1 MTTPRAF
8 LPLTIVADDLTG
20 ACDTGALF
28 AGSGA
33 VPVTVWPAPAPSARV
48 RAIDTESRSLEA
60 GEAARRVRTTTG
72 RLKGTMFKKIDST
85 LRGRVGPEIDALMRA
100 GSQSSALVCPAL
112 PAERR
117 VVVDRILSVGS
128 VPVAE
133 TPMAADPDFPA
144 ATGSS
149 SIVDLLRPQLDR
161 PLAWIS
167 LDKVRGPRTA
177 LSEQLGRLSGTV
189 VVADAETEDDLD
201 ALADAALAQPRP
213 PLLVGAAGLAHAL
226 ARRLDLLAPR
236 VEVPAGDRWLI
247 VAGSLHP
254 ATRRQIEVA
263 REGGLTVLATPDAP
277 ADRATAVADLV
288 ALARERL
295 EAERYDVVLVTGGET
310 AVALYRALAAERIDL
325 DGAPRP
331 GLAMGRLR
339 LPGRAAL
346 PLVTK
351 AGGFGPP
358 ELFVSL
364 AREAVA

>member
-1 MTTPRAF
+1 MPRKPA
-8 LPLTIVADDLTG
+8 LLLAIVLVLA
-20 ACDTGALF
+20 A
-28 AGSGA
+28 AGVGLLASA
-33 VPVTVWPAPAPSARV
+33 KPPAPEPSSAPPAAGDRPAALAPSTA
-48 RAIDTESRSLEA
+48 AIDVALRELDLVKPSRA
-60 GEAARRVRTTTG
+60 RAAEDFT
-72 RLKGTMFKKIDST
+72 
-85 LRGRVGPEIDALMRA
+85 
-100 GSQSSALVCPAL
+100 L

-117 VVVDRILSVGS
+117 VVVDRVLSVGS

-149 SIVDLLRPQLDR
+149 SVVDLLRPQLDR

-167 LDKVRGPRTA
+167 LDKVRGSRTA

-201 ALADAALAQPRP
+201 ALADAALAQPRA

-236 VEVPAGDRWLI
+236 VEVPAGERWLI

-254 ATRRQIEVA
+254 ATRRQIELA

-277 ADRATAVADLV
+277 ADRATAVVELV

-310 AVALYRALAAERIDL
+310 AVALYRALGAERIDL

>member
-1 MTTPRAF
+1 MPTPRAF

-20 ACDTGALF
+20 AADTGALF
-28 AGSGA
+28 AGGGA
-33 VPVTVWPAPAPSARV
+33 VPVTVWPASAPSARV

-60 GEAARRVRTTTG
+60 AEAARRVRAATS

-85 LRGRVGPEIDALMRA
+85 MRGRVGAEIDALMRA
-100 GSQSSALVCPAL
+100 GGQTTALVCPAL

-117 VVVDRILSVGS
+117 VVVDRVLSVGA

-144 ATGSS
+144 TGSS
-149 SIVDLLRPQLDR
+149 SIVDLLRPQLER

-167 LDKVRGPRTA
+167 LDKVRGARTA

-189 VVADAETEDDLD
+189 VVADAETDEDLD
-201 ALADAALAQPRP
+201 ALADAALAQPRT
-213 PLLVGAAGLAHAL
+213 PLLVGAAGLARAL
-226 ARRLDLLAPR
+226 AQRLDLLAPR
-236 VEVPAGDRWLI
+236 VELPVGDRWLI

-254 ATRRQIEVA
+254 ATRRQIELA
-263 REGGLTVLATPDAP
+263 REAGLTVLATPDAP
-277 ADRATAVADLV
+277 VDRAQAVAELV
-288 ALARERL
+288 AQARERL
-295 EAERYDVVLVTGGET
+295 ETERYDVVLVAGGET
-310 AVALYRALAAERIDL
+310 AVALYRALGAERLDL

-331 GLAMGRLR
+331 GLAIGRLR

-351 AGGFGPP
+351 AGGFGAP

>member
-1 MTTPRAF
+1 M
-8 LPLTIVADDLTG
+8 
-20 ACDTGALF
+20 
-28 AGSGA
+28 
-33 VPVTVWPAPAPSARV
+33 
-48 RAIDTESRSLEA
+48 
-60 GEAARRVRTTTG
+60 
-72 RLKGTMFKKIDST
+72 
-85 LRGRVGPEIDALMRA
+85 DALMRA
-100 GSQSSALVCPAL
+100 GGQTSALVCPAM

-117 VVVDRILSVGS
+117 VVVDRVLVVAG

-144 ATGSS
+144 TTGSS
-149 SIVDLLRPQLDR
+149 SVVDLLRPQLER

-177 LSEQLGRLSGTV
+177 LSEQLGRLGGTV
-189 VVADAETEDDLD
+189 VVGDAETDEDLD
-201 ALADAALAQPRP
+201 ALADAALAQPRA
-213 PLLVGAAGLAHAL
+213 PLMVGAAGLAHAL
-226 ARRLDLLAPR
+226 ARRLDLLAPPI
-236 VEVPAGDRWLI
+236 EVPAGDRWLI

-263 REGGLTVLATPDAP
+263 REAGLTVLATPDAP
-277 ADRATAVADLV
+277 MDRARAVNELV
-288 ALARERL
+288 ASARERL

-310 AVALYRALAAERIDL
+310 AVALYRALGAERLDL

-331 GLAMGRLR
+331 GLASGRLR

-364 AREAVA
+364 VREAVA

>member
-20 ACDTGALF
+20 AADTGALF
-28 AGSGA
+28 AGAGA
-33 VPVTVWPAPAPSARV
+33 VPVTVWPASAPSARV

-60 GEAARRVRTTTG
+60 GEAARRVRAATG

-100 GSQSSALVCPAL
+100 GGQTSALVCPAL

-117 VVVDRILSVGS
+117 VVVDRVLTVGA

-144 ATGSS
+144 ASGSS
-149 SIVDLLRPQLDR
+149 SVVDLLRPQLDR

-167 LDKVRGPRTA
+167 LDKVRGARTA

-189 VVADAETEDDLD
+189 VVADAETDEDLD
-201 ALADAALAQPRP
+201 ALADAALAQPRA
-213 PLLVGAAGLAHAL
+213 PLMVGAAGLAHSL
-226 ARRLDLLAPR
+226 ARRLDLLAPH
-236 VEVPAGDRWLI
+236 VEVPAGERWLI

-254 ATRRQIEVA
+254 ATRRQIELA
-263 REGGLTVLATPDAP
+263 REAGLTVLATPDTP
-277 ADRATAVADLV
+277 VDRAAAVAELV

-310 AVALYRALAAERIDL
+310 AVALYRALGAERLDL

-331 GLAMGRLR
+331 GLAIGRLR

>member
-1 MTTPRAF
+1 M
-8 LPLTIVADDLTG
+8 
-20 ACDTGALF
+20 
-28 AGSGA
+28 
-33 VPVTVWPAPAPSARV
+33 
-48 RAIDTESRSLEA
+48 
-60 GEAARRVRTTTG
+60 
-72 RLKGTMFKKIDST
+72 
-85 LRGRVGPEIDALMRA
+85 
-100 GSQSSALVCPAL
+100 

-117 VVVDRILSVGS
+117 VVVDRVLVVAG

-144 ATGSS
+144 TTGSS
-149 SIVDLLRPQLDR
+149 SVVDLLRPQLER

-177 LSEQLGRLSGTV
+177 LSEQLGRLGGTV
-189 VVADAETEDDLD
+189 VVGDAETDEDLD
-201 ALADAALAQPRP
+201 ALADAALAQPRA
-213 PLLVGAAGLAHAL
+213 PLMVGAAGLAHAL
-226 ARRLDLLAPR
+226 ARRLDLLAPPI
-236 VEVPAGDRWLI
+236 EVPAGDRWLI

-263 REGGLTVLATPDAP
+263 REAGLTVLATPDAP
-277 ADRATAVADLV
+277 MDRARAVNELV
-288 ALARERL
+288 ASARERL

-310 AVALYRALAAERIDL
+310 AVALYRALGAERLDL

-331 GLAMGRLR
+331 GLASGRLR

-364 AREAVA
+364 VREAVA

>member
-20 ACDTGALF
+20 AADTGALF
-28 AGSGA
+28 AGGGA
-33 VPVTVWPAPAPSARV
+33 VPVTVWPASAPSARV

-60 GEAARRVRTTTG
+60 SEAGRRVRAATG

-85 LRGRVGPEIDALMRA
+85 MRGRVGPEMDALMRA
-100 GSQSSALVCPAL
+100 GGQTSALVCPAM

-117 VVVDRILSVGS
+117 VVVDRVLVVAG

-144 ATGSS
+144 TTGSS
-149 SIVDLLRPQLDR
+149 SVVDLLRPQLER

-177 LSEQLGRLSGTV
+177 LSEQLGRLGGTV
-189 VVADAETEDDLD
+189 VVGDAETDEDLD
-201 ALADAALAQPRP
+201 ALADAALAQPRA
-213 PLLVGAAGLAHAL
+213 PLMVGAAGLAHAL
-226 ARRLDLLAPR
+226 ARRLDLLAPPI
-236 VEVPAGDRWLI
+236 EVPAGDRWLI

-263 REGGLTVLATPDAP
+263 REAGLTVLATPDAP
-277 ADRATAVADLV
+277 MDRARAVNELV
-288 ALARERL
+288 ASARERL

-310 AVALYRALAAERIDL
+310 AVALYRALGAERLDL

-331 GLAMGRLR
+331 GLASGRLR

-364 AREAVA
+364 VREAVA